1 MTLLLTVALDLTEL
15 AQATIL
21 TAHAAMLTARA
32 AMLTV
37 QQATQS
43 SGSTLPPF
51 TWTAWS
57 GDGVLRGG
65 LLLLAGAYL
74 LGIGPLRK
82 RFRLG
87 PPPGWKQIASYL
99 SGVFFL
105 FIALEGPVHE
115 LSDHYLFSAHMV
127 QHMLLIYAAP
137 PLMLLGTPAWL
148 LRPLLKLPGVLPVGR
163 ALTNPFVALLT
174 FNVVFSVYHIPLYY
188 NAIVADHRLH
198 VAAHIVFI
206 ALAVHT
212 WWPLLSPLPELPRLS
227 YPLRML
233 YVFAQTLPGFLV
245 GSFITNSRTI
255 LYPFYSEA
263 PRVWGLSPQDDQ
275 QLGGLIMWVV
285 GGFYLLLI
293 YSAIFFA
300 WARAEGVHDDVAQPL
315 RPRPRPVTVNP
326 QRNGASSHRATPTST
341 STAPTETI
349 EPTEPHRVAGSPRDL
364 GARHVVTSAPDR
376 SRLN

>member
-1 MTLLLTVALDLTEL
+1 
-15 AQATIL
+15 
-21 TAHAAMLTARA
+21 
-32 AMLTV
+32 
-37 QQATQS
+37 
-43 SGSTLPPF
+43 
-51 TWTAWS
+51 
-57 GDGVLRGG
+57 
-65 LLLLAGAYL
+65 
-74 LGIGPLRK
+74 
-82 RFRLG
+82 
-87 PPPGWKQIASYL
+87 
-99 SGVFFL
+99 
-105 FIALEGPVHE
+105 
-115 LSDHYLFSAHMV
+115 
-127 QHMLLIYAAP
+127 
-137 PLMLLGTPAWL
+137 
-148 LRPLLKLPGVLPVGR
+148 
-163 ALTNPFVALLT
+163 
-174 FNVVFSVYHIPLYY
+174 
-188 NAIVADHRLH
+188 
-198 VAAHIVFI
+198 
-206 ALAVHT
+206 
-212 WWPLLSPLPELPRLS
+212 
-227 YPLRML
+227 ML

-341 STAPTETI
+341 STAAEAPSQAHRTSEAPTETI